1 MKKNFFPRMLILA
14 SFAMTTMVTPAIA
27 NAGNVTLKYSNF
39 FPPTH
44 IQSKLAESWCQEV
57 EKRTEGRVKVE
68 YYPGGSLLK
77 VKQTYDGVVDG
88 IADVGLSGLAYTMGR
103 FPEMSALDLPFG
115 FPTGVIA
122 TKVANDVYG
131 KLQPKEFADTKVMFF
146 HGHGPGYIHTRDKAV
161 SKLEDLKGLRIRSTG
176 MSADI
181 VTALGGIPVAMGMSD
196 TYQSLQKGVVD
207 GTANPIEANQGWKLG
222 EVTKYCVRCNETSYT
237 TTFFVTMNKNKW
249 AAIDAK
255 DQQAIEQINKEWA
268 DKHGQAWDSS
278 DQEGLAFFQERG
290 NVVIDLDPAETAK
303 WKQAVAPIIDNYAAD
318 LQKKNIDGA
327 KVIQTIRESMQANL

>member
-1 MKKNFFPRMLILA
+1 MKKNDFSRMLILA
-14 SFAMTTMVTPAIA
+14 FFAMFMVTPAISTA
-27 NAGNVTLKYSNF
+27 DTVTLKYSNF

-77 VKQTYDGVVDG
+77 VKQTYDGIVDG
-88 IADVGLSGLAYTMGR
+88 IADVGLSGLAYTLGR
-103 FPEMSALDLPFG
+103 FPEMTALDLPFG
-115 FPTGVIA
+115 FPSGVVA
-122 TKVANDVYG
+122 TKVANDVYA

-146 HGHGPGYIHTRDKAV
+146 HGHGPGYINTREKAV
-161 SKLEDLKGLRIRSTG
+161 KTLDDMKGLRIRSTG

-181 VTALGGIPVAMGMSD
+181 VTALGGTPVAMGMSD

-207 GTANPIEANQGWKLG
+207 GSAHPIEACQGWKLG
-222 EVTKYCVRCNETSYT
+222 EVTKYVVRCNETSYT
-237 TTFFVTMNKNKW
+237 TTFFVAMNKGKW
-249 AAIDAK
+249 DAIEKK

-268 DKHGQAWDSS
+268 DKHGEAWDSS
-278 DQEGLAFFQERG
+278 DRDGLAFFKERG
-290 NVVIDLDPAETAK
+290 NTIIDLDPQETER
-303 WKQAVAPIIDNYAAD
+303 WKQAVAPVIDNYAAE

-327 KVIQTIRESMQANL
+327 TVVKTIRESMKAKM

>member
-1 MKKNFFPRMLILA
+1 MKKNNFSRMLVLA
-14 SFAMTTMVTPAIA
+14 FFATFMVTPAISA
-27 NAGNVTLKYSNF
+27 AENVTLKYSNF

-88 IADVGLSGLAYTMGR
+88 IADVGLSGLAYTLGR
-103 FPEMSALDLPFG
+103 FPEMSAIDLPFG
-115 FPTGVIA
+115 FPSGVVA
-122 TKVANDVYG
+122 TKVANDVYS
-131 KLQPKEFADTKVMFF
+131 KLQPKEFADTKVMYF
-146 HGHGPGYIHTRDKAV
+146 HGHGPGYIHTREKAV

-181 VTALGGIPVAMGMSD
+181 VTALGGTPVAMGMSD
-196 TYQSLQKGVVD
+196 AYQSLQKGVVD

-222 EVTKYCVRCNETSYT
+222 EVTKYVVRCDETSYT
-237 TTFFVTMNKNKW
+237 TTFFVTMNKDKW
-249 AAIDAK
+249 AAIDKK

-268 DKHGQAWDSS
+268 DKHGEAWDSS
-278 DQEGLAFFQERG
+278 DKDGLVFFKERG
-290 NVVIDLDPAETAK
+290 NTVIDLDPQETEK
-303 WKQAVAPIIDNYAAD
+303 WKNAVAPVIDNYAAD

-327 KVIQTIRESMQANL
+327 KVVKTIWDSKKANM

>member
-1 MKKNFFPRMLILA
+1 MKKNNFSRMLILA
-14 SFAMTTMVTPAIA
+14 FFATSMATPAISTA
-27 NAGNVTLKYSNF
+27 DNVTLKYSNF

-77 VKQTYDGVVDG
+77 VKQTYDGIVDG
-88 IADVGLSGLAYTMGR
+88 IADVGLSGLAYTLGR
-103 FPEMSALDLPFG
+103 FPEMSAIDLPFG
-115 FPTGVIA
+115 FPSGVVA
-122 TKVANDVYG
+122 TKVANDVYS

-146 HGHGPGYIHTRDKAV
+146 HGHGPGYIHTREKAV

-181 VTALGGIPVAMGMSD
+181 VTALGGTPVAMGMSD
-196 TYQSLQKGVVD
+196 AYQSLQKGVVD

-222 EVTKYCVRCNETSYT
+222 EVTKYVVRCDETSYT
-237 TTFFVTMNKNKW
+237 TTFFVTMNKDKW
-249 AAIDAK
+249 TAIDKK

-268 DKHGQAWDSS
+268 DKHGEAWDSS
-278 DQEGLAFFQERG
+278 DKDGLVFFKERG
-290 NVVIDLDPAETAK
+290 NTVIDLDQQEVEK
-303 WKQAVAPIIDNYAAD
+303 WKKAVAPVIDNYAAD

-327 KVIQTIRESMQANL
+327 KVVKTIWDSKKANM